1 MKDRGRGLYEALVDG
16 CLRPHRVR
24 EWKRKK
30 KAPVFDYLVPC
41 MQCLGHLLVDKRRLY
56 MVWRNLQAQYSPL
69 VSLLS
74 PSLSA
79 E

>member
-1 MKDRGRGLYEALVDG
+1 MDAFALTACG
-16 CLRPHRVR
+16 NGNER
-24 EWKRKK
+24 K